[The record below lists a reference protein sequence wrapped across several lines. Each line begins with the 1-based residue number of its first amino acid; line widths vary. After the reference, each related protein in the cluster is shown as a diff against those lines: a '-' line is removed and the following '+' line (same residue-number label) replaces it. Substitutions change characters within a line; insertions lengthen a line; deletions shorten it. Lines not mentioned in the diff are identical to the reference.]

1 MRKSISSFS
10 LSLIILLFLIPHIT
24 HAYQCV
30 VEKVYDGDTF
40 LCSGEKIRLIGIDT
54 PESSLNPHI
63 EKQRSLGDTKTI
75 LELGRRAKKFTQ
87 SLIPVGTKVEIELD
101 VQPKDKYG
109 RTLAYVWLPDGRML
123 NEVIVREGYAM
134 LLTIP
139 PNVKYEERLRK
150 AYRYAVE
157 NGKGLWGETEI
168 QLQVESSSQTQSYGF
183 SCPSER
189 PIKGN
194 INRRGE
200 RIYHVPG
207 SAFYDRTKP
216 ERCFATEE
224 EAQREGF
231 RRAGR

>member
-1 MRKSISSFS
+1 MKKTKLFF
-10 LSLIILLFLIPHIT
+10 LILLFSLLTQIT

-109 RTLAYVWLPDGRML
+109 RVLAYVWLPDGRML

-139 PNVKYEERLRK
+139 PNVRYEERLRK

-157 NGKGLWGETEI
+157 NGKGLWGELENQS
-168 QLQVESSSQTQSYGF
+168 QLESSYRAQIQGF
-183 SCPSER
+183 SCPPDR

-207 SAFYDRTKP
+207 GAFYDRTKP

-231 RRAGR
+231 RRARR

>member
-1 MRKSISSFS
+1 M
-10 LSLIILLFLIPHIT
+10 
-24 HAYQCV
+24 
-30 VEKVYDGDTF
+30 
-40 LCSGEKIRLIGIDT
+40 
-54 PESSLNPHI
+54 

-75 LELGRRAKKFTQ
+75 LELGKKAKEFTE
-87 SLIPVGTKVEIELD
+87 SLIPVGTKVEVELD

-109 RTLAYVWLPDGRML
+109 RTLAYVWLTDGRML

-157 NGKGLWGETEI
+157 NGKGLWGESESQS
-168 QLQVESSSQTQSYGF
+168 QLKSSSETQSYGF
-183 SCPSER
+183 SCPSDR

-194 INRRGE
+194 INTKGE

-207 SAFYDRTKP
+207 GAFYGRTKP
-216 ERCFATEE
+216 ERCFATED

-231 RRAGR
+231 RKSKR